1 VLARP
6 GLEGITIEGRGVFL
20 PRFPVASAQ
29 GNDAP
34 GLVAGWVNLAIGQA
48 THVAGANNTISITL
62 ASDAPLVQEEI
73 NITLSL
79 PNLSPGRS
87 SVISE
92 ASTEDGFFA
101 LSETPSFGQWAAWN
115 EYDSVFLFKMVGGM
129 EMGRSYTIDI
139 LIENPLTGRDG
150 FTNFVIEASSFGR
163 VLLPPTVVPLAPENG
178 VPFLVAD
185 FTSMSIAQSNFAAN
199 GYNTFTVLLTPRALL
214 DGQYLSKIT
223 ISGLTGS
230 ATRGYD
236 DVLPLSRRS
245 HRTLGGYGRWFQVEG
260 KLVLTVSREDLEA
273 HEELLVRFD
282 LKNGPDFQDARNVS
296 VHVRYLDWDVGYVP
310 LTSWQRMENAPGI
323 FGPLLIGDVMSGYI
337 EQSTTVAHED
347 NPLLLELSTSVD
359 IPAEFTLR
367 IIVSGLY
374 GVATSDLNLPV
385 AVGIIRTN
393 QSTVHASSMQRVGGG
408 ICGANASTSR
418 EVEDPFYNTGCAD
431 LDQVLHES
439 VLWERNITGYSE
451 LNGSACIEGA
461 LWNATWNRAEGTLVI
476 PVMMELSKHQVYSMF
491 FTIQNGPVPQPA
503 QDISLS
509 LSVETAYTSPFL
521 LDAPKNNSAPLKIIG
536 WMVRNVMQAT
546 SVFGASNAITVSLA
560 FTGQLYGGTLIRIS
574 GFENAQDAGGCKPLV
589 FPSHENQGE
598 ASRVFHGVA
607 NWSSSGE
614 IIIGVQNR
622 SLDEM
627 IFVLQFNLTN
637 PLLGQSSTGIFV
649 ETQGKP
655 ALPSTQMLWVGTTS
669 PFSTAGFD
677 NTHIEQSSASQSTR
691 NTISVAFSLFAPLL
705 SSVPSL
711 VYIQGLRGSN
721 TSSGTL
727 ALHPRMN
734 QNLFASVFG
743 LEGEWIR
750 EGGTLVLAV
759 VSDAPI
765 GEVFSFSFDLMNP
778 DSGRGSNEV
787 SIYSTERGSASS
799 ARYTMAMGSGN
810 AAPLLVADFLEKGIG
825 QSTASQGA
833 PNTLTVSLSTR
844 ASLLS
849 GSVVTISGL
858 VGSATPN
865 STNLLISVMRAPSME
880 AAAHFGSASWVRESG
895 ILRLT
900 VVGDTVPNA
909 TYGIAVTLQNP
920 VTPQSA
926 ASNIKISASGV
937 TIGSSPMDVAQ
948 DNAAPFEVVGL
959 TAATLSQEPALAT
972 GYAPSPAGLLERENT
987 LTLEFETSAALVAGS
1002 TVVIDGLTG
1011 SPSPSVSNLALTCN
1025 PPDLDSQAQWAQG
1038 SGTVSMNV
1046 TSDTLPDTLYTCSFA
1061 LLHPTAVQTHPN
1073 VTFRTEGTRILPT
1086 LVRPTDG
1093 NRSAFT
1099 LSRVYCAEYPSLQNG
1114 LALPGSP
1121 VQSPGSVRIWCD
1133 TGHSL
1138 TVGGERAPFADATC
1152 LSNGTWS
1159 LLAKCTPDDGT
1170 LLAWGRDSHG
1180 QLGGGTAANQTAANT
1195 TAVIGLSS
1203 GIILGVGGAET
1214 SYALHRNGS
1223 VFSWGA
1229 NDVGQLGLGTNKSA
1243 AYNSPELVSGLGQ
1256 AVRGVAAGSRHA
1268 VVKLADDSVSC
1279 WGDGTSGQL
1288 GNGLT
1293 ASAPAPVNVVFP
1305 NNAFIRFVA
1314 AAGNHSLAI
1323 GVNSDVVYAWGAND
1337 VGQLGIGSTQ
1347 FQSAPILVGNDTNLG
1362 IGGTV
1367 GMVVSVAAGE
1377 TFSLAL
1383 LSSGAVMEWG
1393 SIGGNAALLPTQ
1405 VTLPA
1410 SNKAVAIAA
1419 GNSMHALVLL
1429 EDGTVMAWGQ
1439 NDGGQLGDGT
1449 LVTRSQ
1455 PVTVNGL
1462 GGQVSSMAL
1471 GREHSLVA
1479 STYGPAEAWGANS
1492 FGQIGSRGQTLE
1504 AETVL
1509 KSALSVGAGRYHSL
1523 AVVKSD

>member
-1 VLARP
+1 
-6 GLEGITIEGRGVFL
+6 
-20 PRFPVASAQ
+20 
-29 GNDAP
+29 
-34 GLVAGWVNLAIGQA
+34 
-48 THVAGANNTISITL
+48 
-62 ASDAPLVQEEI
+62 
-73 NITLSL
+73 
-79 PNLSPGRS
+79 
-87 SVISE
+87 
-92 ASTEDGFFA
+92 
-101 LSETPSFGQWAAWN
+101 
-115 EYDSVFLFKMVGGM
+115 
-129 EMGRSYTIDI
+129 
-139 LIENPLTGRDG
+139 
-150 FTNFVIEASSFGR
+150 
-163 VLLPPTVVPLAPENG
+163 
-178 VPFLVAD
+178 
-185 FTSMSIAQSNFAAN
+185 
-199 GYNTFTVLLTPRALL
+199 
-214 DGQYLSKIT
+214 
-223 ISGLTGS
+223 
-230 ATRGYD
+230 
-236 DVLPLSRRS
+236 
-245 HRTLGGYGRWFQVEG
+245 
-260 KLVLTVSREDLEA
+260 
-273 HEELLVRFD
+273 
-282 LKNGPDFQDARNVS
+282 
-296 VHVRYLDWDVGYVP
+296 
-310 LTSWQRMENAPGI
+310 
-323 FGPLLIGDVMSGYI
+323 
-337 EQSTTVAHED
+337 
-347 NPLLLELSTSVD
+347 
-359 IPAEFTLR
+359 
-367 IIVSGLY
+367 
-374 GVATSDLNLPV
+374 
-385 AVGIIRTN
+385 
-393 QSTVHASSMQRVGGG
+393 
-408 ICGANASTSR
+408 
-418 EVEDPFYNTGCAD
+418 
-431 LDQVLHES
+431 
-439 VLWERNITGYSE
+439 
-451 LNGSACIEGA
+451 
-461 LWNATWNRAEGTLVI
+461 
-476 PVMMELSKHQVYSMF
+476 
-491 FTIQNGPVPQPA
+491 
-503 QDISLS
+503 
-509 LSVETAYTSPFL
+509 
-521 LDAPKNNSAPLKIIG
+521 
-536 WMVRNVMQAT
+536 
-546 SVFGASNAITVSLA
+546 
-560 FTGQLYGGTLIRIS
+560 
-574 GFENAQDAGGCKPLV
+574 
-589 FPSHENQGE
+589 
-598 ASRVFHGVA
+598 
-607 NWSSSGE
+607 
-614 IIIGVQNR
+614 
-622 SLDEM
+622 
-627 IFVLQFNLTN
+627 
-637 PLLGQSSTGIFV
+637 
-649 ETQGKP
+649 
-655 ALPSTQMLWVGTTS
+655 
-669 PFSTAGFD
+669 
-677 NTHIEQSSASQSTR
+677 
-691 NTISVAFSLFAPLL
+691 
-705 SSVPSL
+705 
-711 VYIQGLRGSN
+711 
-721 TSSGTL
+721 
-727 ALHPRMN
+727 
-734 QNLFASVFG
+734 
-743 LEGEWIR
+743 
-750 EGGTLVLAV
+750 
-759 VSDAPI
+759 
-765 GEVFSFSFDLMNP
+765 
-778 DSGRGSNEV
+778 
-787 SIYSTERGSASS
+787 
-799 ARYTMAMGSGN
+799 MAMGSGN

-865 STNLLISVMRAPSME
+865 S
-880 AAAHFGSASWVRESG
+880 WESG

-1002 TVVIDGLTG
+1002 TVVIDSG

-1152 LSNGTWS
+1152 LSF
-1159 LLAKCTPDDGT
+1159 
-1170 LLAWGRDSHG
+1170 
-1180 QLGGGTAANQTAANT
+1180 
-1195 TAVIGLSS
+1195 GLSS

-1479 STYGPAEAWGANS
+1479 STYGPAEAW
-1492 FGQIGSRGQTLE
+1492 
-1504 AETVL
+1504 
-1509 KSALSVGAGRYHSL
+1509 
-1523 AVVKSD
+1523 